1 MLKRKILD
9 ALTSIRHYC
18 SIHHDCLFLKD
29 MGWKHTAYHIINSD
43 PGHTRSEQ
51 QLNKTLKITVA
62 NLSRKSDEK
71 GKKKKKKL
79 EWQCKAFCVSRKRN
93 NCNRKVKDFRKLSNE
108 EIYNKPFKSIFLWP
122 KCMEEHHIPSPDIWR
137 KISTDWFIKCSNGYV
152 FCIWYK
158 FIHFL
163 PFKPC
168 NI

>member
-1 MLKRKILD
+1 MTRREKRK
-9 ALTSIRHYC
+9 
-18 SIHHDCLFLKD
+18 K
-29 MGWKHTAYHIINSD
+29 N
-43 PGHTRSEQ
+43 
-51 QLNKTLKITVA
+51 
-62 NLSRKSDEK
+62 
-71 GKKKKKKL
+71 KL

-163 PFKPC
+163 PFIELATHQISCVPDVKYKLILNPPSPLTYVLLQAVQNMIIC
-168 NI
+168 ISSENMMNLNYTKLVLKLS